1 MKDKSELGDPVLIKR
16 LQIFFV
22 VATLGLAAADFA
34 VEHHPHFGIDG
45 TPSFPAWYGFLTC
58 AAMVIF
64 SKKIWA
70 IFFKRKDTFYDE

>member
-1 MKDKSELGDPVLIKR
+1 MKDKNELGDPVLIRR

-22 VATLGLAAADFA
+22 VATLALAGADFA

-45 TPSFPAWYGFLTC
+45 SPAFPAWYGFGTC
-58 AAMVIF
+58 ALMVIF